1 MADVHEA
8 RPRLIK
14 RYANRKL
21 YDTRDSRYVTLQQ
34 IADYVR
40 AGQEVTIIDNKSK
53 EDLTNVT
60 LAQII
65 YEEEKKGDKE
75 RRSVRSLRSFIQE
88 GIHEGRERILSS
100 FLDGPIGKLVLREE
114 DDEMGAEDA
123 PEEAVV
129 PTGRPAPDEA
139 SPRPGAVPVDGPRM
153 RLLSPKEAFDELQR
167 LADDRVKAILGGA
180 MTHVTQLQSEVK
192 RLQGRIEELEAKLGH
207 LGRKAPVEESPSEET
222 LGDEHPPG

>member
-1 MADVHEA
+1 MTDVQSA
-8 RPRLIK
+8 TPRLIK

-40 AGQEVTIIDNKSK
+40 EGQEVTIIDNKSK

-65 YEEEKKGDKE
+65 YEEEKKGDKD
-75 RRSVRSLRSFIQE
+75 RRSVRSLRSFIQD
-88 GIHEGRERILSS
+88 GIHESRERILSS
-100 FLDGPIGKLVLREE
+100 FLDGPIGKLVMRE
-114 DDEMGAEDA
+114 DEGEPGDA
-123 PEEAVV
+123 TDEVSEV
-129 PTGRPAPDEA
+129 PTVSAGEA
-139 SPRPGAVPVDGPRM
+139 AGGVPVGPDPARM
-153 RLLSPKEAFDELQR
+153 RLLTPKEAFDELQR

-192 RLQGRIEELEAKLGH
+192 RLQGRIEELETKLGH
-207 LGRKAPVEESPSEET
+207 LGRKAPADEAPSEPAEEPV
-222 LGDEHPPG
+222 GDDQRPS